1 MIVEKSGECPFD
13 TVAACHGE
21 VDARFIVLRSTCLTA
36 QNLVKNRGDKR
47 WFADHGVVMSTLVT
61 AKEAVHDISRFLY
74 REVMT
79 PREKV
84 AEMISAYQKELRW
97 SDSFM
102 VGVHIR
108 TGSVNKERVKWGRF
122 LDEKDV
128 RLFKRYVTELTEAY
142 ESGKNVLQLGRKDDF
157 YAALVQKKQ
166 EMKKMAKQKEIKT
179 NAMRM
184 LDRMKIP
191 YEAMTYECGDFI
203 DGIQIADKLGL
214 PHEKVYKTLV
224 TVGNSKN
231 YFVFVLPI
239 EGELDLKKAAREVGE
254 KSLAMLHVKDI
265 NAVTGYVRGG
275 CTAVGM
281 KKQYVTRID
290 ASAQNLPTMVVSGG
304 HLGTQLE
311 LKPEDLRKAANAE
324 FADIVVE

>member
-84 AEMISAYQKELRW
+84 VEMISAYQKDLRW

-166 EMKKMAKQKEIKT
+166 EMKLPVKWYVLSDQ
-179 NAMRM
+179 
-184 LDRMKIP
+184 
-191 YEAMTYECGDFI
+191 
-203 DGIQIADKLGL
+203 DGIRAEF
-214 PHEKVYKTLV
+214 EKEYPEYVVGTKCEMSHTNQALSKKDDPGFMCALVESYLLSSTDVMVLTKRSTYGNLARHRTHAPFV
-224 TVGNSKN
+224 TVDKGDYEKW
-231 YFVFVLPI
+231 
-239 EGELDLKKAAREVGE
+239 KKSG
-254 KSLAMLHVKDI
+254 KD
-265 NAVTGYVRGG
+265 
-275 CTAVGM
+275 
-281 KKQYVTRID
+281 KQSDIPLEFWD
-290 ASAQNLPTMVVSGG
+290 VS
-304 HLGTQLE
+304 
-311 LKPEDLRKAANAE
+311 DM
-324 FADIVVE
+324 

>member
-61 AKEAVHDISRFLY
+61 AKEVVHDISRFLY

-166 EMKKMAKQKEIKT
+166 EMKLPVKWYVLSDQ
-179 NAMRM
+179 
-184 LDRMKIP
+184 
-191 YEAMTYECGDFI
+191 
-203 DGIQIADKLGL
+203 DGIRTEF
-214 PHEKVYKTLV
+214 EKEYPEYVVGTKCEMSHTNQALSKKDDPGFMCALVESYLLSSTDVMVLTKRSTYGNLARHRTHAPFV
-224 TVGNSKN
+224 TVDKGDYEKW
-231 YFVFVLPI
+231 
-239 EGELDLKKAAREVGE
+239 KKSG
-254 KSLAMLHVKDI
+254 KD
-265 NAVTGYVRGG
+265 
-275 CTAVGM
+275 
-281 KKQYVTRID
+281 KQSDIPLEFWD
-290 ASAQNLPTMVVSGG
+290 VS
-304 HLGTQLE
+304 
-311 LKPEDLRKAANAE
+311 DM
-324 FADIVVE
+324 

>member
-1 MIVEKSGECPFD
+1 MMVEKSGECPFD

-166 EMKKMAKQKEIKT
+166 EMKLPVKWYVLSDQ
-179 NAMRM
+179 
-184 LDRMKIP
+184 
-191 YEAMTYECGDFI
+191 
-203 DGIQIADKLGL
+203 DGIRTEF
-214 PHEKVYKTLV
+214 EKEYPEYVVGTKCEMSHTNQALSKKDDPGFMCALVESYLLSSTDVMVLTKRSTYGNLARHRTHAPFV
-224 TVGNSKN
+224 TVDKGDYEKW
-231 YFVFVLPI
+231 
-239 EGELDLKKAAREVGE
+239 KKSG
-254 KSLAMLHVKDI
+254 KD
-265 NAVTGYVRGG
+265 
-275 CTAVGM
+275 
-281 KKQYVTRID
+281 KQSDIPLEFWD
-290 ASAQNLPTMVVSGG
+290 VS
-304 HLGTQLE
+304 
-311 LKPEDLRKAANAE
+311 DM
-324 FADIVVE
+324 

>member
-166 EMKKMAKQKEIKT
+166 EMKLPVKWYVLSDQ
-179 NAMRM
+179 
-184 LDRMKIP
+184 
-191 YEAMTYECGDFI
+191 
-203 DGIQIADKLGL
+203 DGIRTEF
-214 PHEKVYKTLV
+214 EKEYPEYVVGTKCEMSHTNQALSKKDDPGFMCALVESYLLSSTDVMVLTKRSTYGNLARHRTHAPFV
-224 TVGNSKN
+224 TVDKGDYEKW
-231 YFVFVLPI
+231 
-239 EGELDLKKAAREVGE
+239 KKSG
-254 KSLAMLHVKDI
+254 KD
-265 NAVTGYVRGG
+265 
-275 CTAVGM
+275 
-281 KKQYVTRID
+281 KQSDIPLEFWD
-290 ASAQNLPTMVVSGG
+290 VS
-304 HLGTQLE
+304 
-311 LKPEDLRKAANAE
+311 DM
-324 FADIVVE
+324 

>member
-1 MIVEKSGECPFD
+1 MMVEKSGECPFD

-166 EMKKMAKQKEIKT
+166 EMKLPVKWYVLSDQ
-179 NAMRM
+179 
-184 LDRMKIP
+184 
-191 YEAMTYECGDFI
+191 
-203 DGIQIADKLGL
+203 DGIRTEF
-214 PHEKVYKTLV
+214 EKEYLEYVVGTKCEMSHTNQALSKKDDPGFMCALVESYLLSSTDVMVLTKRSTYGNLARHRTHAPFV
-224 TVGNSKN
+224 TVDKGDYEKW
-231 YFVFVLPI
+231 
-239 EGELDLKKAAREVGE
+239 KKSG
-254 KSLAMLHVKDI
+254 KD
-265 NAVTGYVRGG
+265 
-275 CTAVGM
+275 
-281 KKQYVTRID
+281 KQSDIPLEFWD
-290 ASAQNLPTMVVSGG
+290 VS
-304 HLGTQLE
+304 
-311 LKPEDLRKAANAE
+311 DM
-324 FADIVVE
+324 